1 MSETTRAAFRFVQ
14 YLNFFHTACSWRA
27 MTIMC
32 NTLPIFY
39 DKRLGRKIYQDD
51 ANLTTVICI
60 DGTGRIQYSN
70 PFSSK
75 PVRSEDEFAL
85 QIPVAEL

>member
-14 YLNFFHTACSWRA
+14 YLNFFPYSLFVARNDHL
-27 MTIMC
+27 C

-70 PFSSK
+70 PLSSK
-75 PVRSEDEFAL
+75 PVRSEDEFAP